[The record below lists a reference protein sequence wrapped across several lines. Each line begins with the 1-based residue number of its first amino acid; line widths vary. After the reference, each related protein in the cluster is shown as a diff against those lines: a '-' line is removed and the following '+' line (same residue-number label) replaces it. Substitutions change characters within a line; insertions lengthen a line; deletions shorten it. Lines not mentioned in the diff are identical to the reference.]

1 MPGILSHLRFIHEKL
16 SLLVISVNLVLVYER
31 PIGLAPSMSKAQ
43 ETKTRIIQQA
53 AELFNQQGYAGS
65 SISDIMRVTGL
76 KKGGIY
82 NHFSSK
88 DELALEALNFAI
100 QCIQQQ
106 YVGVLKG
113 KRRAVDRLQ
122 AILSVYQNMLDAPP
136 IKGGCPLLN
145 TAVESDDAHPV
156 LKERVQQAM
165 DDWQHLICRIVE
177 KGKSRGEIRDDI
189 DAEMMATIL
198 ISTIEGA
205 VMMSK
210 LYNDN
215 IYMER
220 ALSYL
225 KNYIEGQSA

>member
-1 MPGILSHLRFIHEKL
+1 
-16 SLLVISVNLVLVYER
+16 
-31 PIGLAPSMSKAQ
+31 MSKAQ
-43 ETKTRIIQQA
+43 ETRARIIQQA

-76 KKGGIY
+76 QKGGIY

-88 DELALEALNFAI
+88 DELALAALDFAI
-100 QCIQQQ
+100 QCVQQQ

-113 KRRAVDRLQ
+113 KRKAVDRLQ
-122 AILSVYQNMLDAPP
+122 AILTVYHNMLDDFP

-145 TAVESDDAHPV
+145 TAIESDDAYPV
-156 LKERVQQAM
+156 LKERVQHAM
-165 DDWQHLICRIVE
+165 DDWQRLICRIVE
-177 KGKSRGEIRDDI
+177 TGKLRGEIRADV
-189 DAEMMATIL
+189 DAKTIAIVL

-215 IYMER
+215 LHMER

-225 KNYIEGQSA
+225 KSYIAAQAT